1 MCSNDFGGGSIGD
14 NPTDGASLRPVTADD
29 VVLMTA
35 PESPTVDAVNV
46 PFSESVDV
54 PAFNVLFVLSNKQ
67 LFFGEKQ
74 SHVCGNVMIPHP
86 DYEYT
91 YVFGG
96 YGMSNVGWVTLDLY
110 IQN

>member
-1 MCSNDFGGGSIGD
+1 M
-14 NPTDGASLRPVTADD
+14 TADD

-35 PESPTVDAVNV
+35 PESPTIDAVNV
-46 PFSESVDV
+46 PFSEAVHV

-74 SHVCGNVMIPHP
+74 SHVCENVINPHP

-96 YGMSNVGWVTLDLY
+96 YGMSYIGDVTLDLY

>member
-1 MCSNDFGGGSIGD
+1 M
-14 NPTDGASLRPVTADD
+14 TADD

-46 PFSESVDV
+46 PFSETVNV

-74 SHVCGNVMIPHP
+74 SHVCEKVLIPHP

-96 YGMSNVGWVTLDLY
+96 YGMSYIGDVTLDLY

>member
-1 MCSNDFGGGSIGD
+1 M
-14 NPTDGASLRPVTADD
+14 TADD
-29 VVLMTA
+29 VVLMIA
-35 PESPTVDAVNV
+35 PESPTVDAENI
-46 PFSESVDV
+46 PFSEVVHV

-74 SHVCGNVMIPHP
+74 SHVCENVINPHP

-96 YGMSNVGWVTLDLY
+96 YGMSYIGDVTLDLY